1 MAKSATKDRQYLE
14 EHRGKWRVSVAVPK
28 ALQTRLGASRLKHPL
43 NTDSLTIANQL
54 KWPIVNEIRARIA
67 EAAAADGG
75 GDLRSIAAEF
85 HRQRQRAATDS
96 ELDAIDT
103 GIAVTID
110 AVLGK
115 PIGVDVDPITGEEE
129 PLFDPG
135 KAKQA
140 QRFARMVDGKA
151 TPFDELHGQY
161 MGQLQVKPRT
171 KADDER
177 AIKLL
182 KRWCDEQDVEPFL
195 QSFPTKKAAVRFVD
209 GLQALEPKL
218 SPVTLNKYINRL
230 SRFWQWLEKRE
241 EVAADVW
248 RGLALAP
255 PPVAHDEKERP
266 FTNDEMVKLLSGEA
280 TQAMHDLMRI
290 AALTGCR
297 LDPIVCLRVRDC
309 RKDGVFIFKPQKKEK
324 AERLCPIHSDLK
336 EIVERRTKDKQPDDP
351 FFPEWPGPQ
360 KAETKRERS
369 FKTSNEF
376 TAYARS
382 IGVREEL
389 EGRRRSLINFHS
401 FRRWFITQAERA
413 GQPETLIATV
423 VGHKRQGMTFG
434 VYSAGPVIEQARV
447 CVEAVKLPAAEPE
460 EK

>member
-1 MAKSATKDRQYLE
+1 M
-14 EHRGKWRVSVAVPK
+14 
-28 ALQTRLGASRLKHPL
+28 KHPL
-43 NTDSLTIANQL
+43 NTDSLVIANQL
-54 KWPIVNEIRARIA
+54 KWPIVNEMRARIV
-67 EAAAADGG
+67 EAAAAEGM
-75 GDLRSIAAEF
+75 GDLRSVAVEF
-85 HRQRQRAATDS
+85 HRQRQRAATDR
-96 ELDAIDT
+96 ELDAIDA
-103 GIAVTID
+103 GIGVAIE

-115 PIGVDVDPITGEEE
+115 PIGIDVDPITGEEE
-129 PLFDPG
+129 PLFESR
-135 KAKQA
+135 KVKQA
-140 QRFARMVDGKA
+140 QRFAKMVAGEA
-151 TPFDELHGQY
+151 TAFDELHSQY

-182 KRWCDEQDVEPFL
+182 KRWCDENNVEPFL

-209 GLQALEPKL
+209 DLQGLEPKL

-241 EVAADVW
+241 EVPIDVW
-248 RGLALAP
+248 RGLALVP

-266 FTNDEMVKLLSGEA
+266 FTDEEMVKLLKGDT

-297 LDPIVCLRVRDC
+297 LDPIVCLRVKDC
-309 RKDGVFIFKPQKKEK
+309 REDGVFVFKPQKKEK
-324 AERLCPIHSDLK
+324 AERLCPIHPDLM
-336 EIVERRTKDKQPDDP
+336 EIVERRTKDKKPDDP

-360 KAETKRERS
+360 KVETKRERS
-369 FKTSNEF
+369 FKTSNQF

-389 EGRRRSLINFHS
+389 DGRRRSLINFHS

-413 GQPETLIATV
+413 GQPESIIAAV
-423 VGHKRQGMTFG
+423 VGHKRQGMTLG
-434 VYSAGPVIEQARV
+434 VYSAGPAIEQARA
-447 CVEAVKLPAAEPE
+447 CVEAVRLPSLVAENG
-460 EK
+460 

>member
-1 MAKSATKDRQYLE
+1 MARSAANDRQYLE
-14 EHRGKWRVSVAVPK
+14 QHRGKWRVSVAVPR
-28 ALQTRLGASRLKHPL
+28 ALQARLGASRLKHPL

-54 KWPIVNEIRARIA
+54 KWPIVNEMRARIA
-67 EAAAADGG
+67 EAAAAEGI
-75 GDLRSIAAEF
+75 GDLRSIAVEF
-85 HRQRQRAATDS
+85 HRQRQRAVTDR
-96 ELDAIDT
+96 ELDAIDA
-103 GIAVTID
+103 GIGVTID

-115 PIGVDVDPITGEEE
+115 PIGIDVDPITGEEE
-129 PLFDPG
+129 PLFEPG
-135 KAKQA
+135 KVKQA
-140 QRFARMVDGKA
+140 QRFAKMVAGKA

-161 MGQLQVKPRT
+161 MAQLQVKPRT

-182 KRWCDEQDVEPFL
+182 KRWCDEKDVEPFL
-195 QSFPTKKAAVRFVD
+195 QSFPSKKAAVRFVD
-209 GLQALEPKL
+209 DLQGMEPKL

-241 EVAADVW
+241 EVPMDVW
-248 RGLALAP
+248 RGLSLAP

-266 FTNDEMVKLLSGEA
+266 FTDEEMVKLLDGDT

-297 LDPIVCLRVRDC
+297 LDPIVCLRVKDC
-309 RKDGVFIFKPQKKEK
+309 LKEGVFVFKPQKKEK
-324 AERLCPIHSDLK
+324 AERLCPIHPDLH
-336 EIVERRTKDKQPDDP
+336 EIVERRVRDKKPDDP

-369 FKTSNEF
+369 FKTSNQF

-389 EGRRRSLINFHS
+389 DGRRRSLINFHS
-401 FRRWFITQAERA
+401 FRRWFITKAERA
-413 GQPETLIATV
+413 GQPESIIAAV
-423 VGHKRQGMTFG
+423 VGHKRHGMTLG
-434 VYSAGPVIEQARV
+434 LYSAGPAIEQARA
-447 CVEAVKLPAAEPE
+447 CVEAVKLPSSETATE
-460 EK
+460 